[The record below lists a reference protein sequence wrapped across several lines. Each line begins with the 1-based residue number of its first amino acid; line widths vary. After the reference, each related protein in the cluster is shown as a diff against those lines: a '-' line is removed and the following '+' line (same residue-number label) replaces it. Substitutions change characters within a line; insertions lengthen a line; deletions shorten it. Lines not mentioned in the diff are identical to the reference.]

1 MLAKILIVDDEPDL
15 QPLIRQKFR
24 KQIRQKELQC
34 IFASNG
40 VEALLKLQDQPD
52 IDMVLTDINMPQM
65 DGLTLLEKLN
75 EQYPLIKTVIISAYG
90 DLENIRAAMNRGAFD
105 FLTKPLNLQDLEIT
119 TYKTLQ
125 HVRQIKEALGQERLA
140 RQAQA
145 ELLIHLQQ
153 EVTERQR
160 VQEALRE
167 SERRLAQI
175 LEAMPVGVFVIDA
188 QGKPY
193 YTNQM
198 AQQLLGKGVMPEV
211 TSDQLSQ
218 VYWLYK
224 AGTDQQ
230 YPVEN
235 LTMVRALRNQ
245 SSTIDDLEIRQ
256 GGRITPLQSWGT
268 PIYDEQGNIVY
279 AIAAFTD
286 ITERK
291 QAEKLLAQYNQSLEQ
306 KVEERTKE
314 LEQEIVERKRTE
326 VALRQSEAKNR
337 AILTAIPDLMFRIN
351 SEGIYL
357 DFLST
362 CELIQLLPPDF
373 DPVGKHVSEYLPPEV
388 GERHIRYMRQALA
401 TGKNQIYEQQIW
413 VHGKLQYEEV
423 RVVVSGENEVLFMI
437 RDISDA
443 YRQAAQRKQAE
454 EALRK
459 KNEELTNAL
468 QQLQAAQNELIQSEK
483 MAALG
488 QLIAGI
494 AHEINTPLGAIRASI
509 GNICTALDRFIQQ
522 LPQLFRQLSP
532 EQQVDF
538 FALLEATRQ
547 NPKNLSSREERQ
559 LKRAL
564 KKELEAQGVENIDTL
579 ATILVNM
586 GITQEITPFIPL
598 FKVND
603 NSFILESAYNLST
616 QITNSNNIMLAIE
629 RAAKIVFALKAYIR
643 QSDSGQMTQAI
654 VTEGID
660 IVLTIYHNQLK
671 QGIEVIKNYEEIP
684 AIFCYPE
691 TLNQVWTNLIHN
703 AIQAMNSK
711 GILEIA
717 VAKQNNN
724 IVVQITDSGCG
735 IPPEIQSRI
744 FEPFFTTKG
753 VGEGSGLGLDIV
765 KKIIDK
771 HRGKIEVE
779 SQPGRTTFSV
789 WLPIDSSLS
798 QED

>member
-15 QPLIRQKFR
+15 EPLIRQKFR

-75 EQYPLIKTVIISAYG
+75 EQYPIIKTVIISAYG

-314 LEQEIVERKRTE
+314 LEQEIAERKRTE

-351 SEGIYL
+351 SDGIYL

-362 CELIQLLPPDF
+362 CEFIQLLPPDF

-388 GERHIRYMRQALA
+388 GERHIRHMQQALA

-468 QQLQAAQNELIQSEK
+468 QQLQATQNELIQSEK

-579 ATILVNM
+579 ATVLVNM

-598 FKVND
+598 FKVKD

-789 WLPIDSSLS
+789 WLPIDSRLS